1 MDEHAQ
7 NARIIWADIQE
18 LAKGYEEDPSL
29 IAWVSRLKP
38 ISMDG
43 QTFTAA
49 AQLKWTEQKIM
60 TTYRQAIE
68 NFIYTVT
75 LEHIALNVIVDPS
88 LFEDE
93 ETQVLD
99 ASSQKKSSATAND
112 AVASDP
118 VSAEPAFLAP
128 AVDMAAN
135 EEPAQDFVKKAEGGQ
150 VGTFPAGG
158 AVGEDGI
165 SAQRPAVP
173 EGTRGQQADLDM
185 SDGTPGDDESAEE
198 SAAGSSSVPVLTEE
212 EARELEDLAKRASAA
227 SIPNSNFTFDTFVV
241 GEANRMAFDVAR
253 GVAEGD
259 NTIGNPIFFYS
270 KPGMGKTHLLL
281 AIDNYIRM
289 YRNNE
294 TRVIYTA
301 ADGFSEEFVEDIHNK
316 GLRGRDVMRKYR
328 NCDVLLIDD
337 VQTLSNKQ
345 DTVITFFNIFNE
357 LTRQGKKIVLTAD
370 EPPDYLQLDE
380 RVRSRFGSGVVLS
393 IGQPSQE
400 LKLNILQDAYR
411 RKKAQEASFSG
422 VELTTKQL
430 EWIARYSS
438 NSIRETLGLLTTL
451 MVRAR
456 VSPGVELT
464 EESIRDIHDELYKEQ
479 KVEMET
485 IVRVVS
491 LHYKVTEREMR
502 GPGRAKRVNEARQVS
517 MWLARQMIDGTYQQI
532 ASFFGRDHSTAM
544 SSISKIDK
552 MRQEDHEFMSLLDKL
567 EKTIRER

>member
-1 MDEHAQ
+1 MDEHAE

-38 ISMDG
+38 ISMDET
-43 QTFTAA
+43 TFTAA

-60 TTYRQAIE
+60 NTYRQVIE
-68 NFIYTVT
+68 NFIYMVT
-75 LEHIALNVIVDPS
+75 LEHIGLNVVVDPS

-93 ETQVLD
+93 SLAEAALSASQPAPTPAPAANTSKAVENTKPATQ
-99 ASSQKKSSATAND
+99 
-112 AVASDP
+112 AVAQPESRDAKTISSEVHARTTSSTKWDMTATKQEP
-118 VSAEPAFLAP
+118 QAIPPTALVTHENPRDRKDTSEVAEVSHPAP
-128 AVDMAAN
+128 
-135 EEPAQDFVKKAEGGQ
+135 
-150 VGTFPAGG
+150 T
-158 AVGEDGI
+158 
-165 SAQRPAVP
+165 
-173 EGTRGQQADLDM
+173 
-185 SDGTPGDDESAEE
+185 
-198 SAAGSSSVPVLTEE
+198 LTEA
-212 EARELEDLAKRASAA
+212 EARELEDIAKNVSTTNA
-227 SIPNSNFTFDTFVV
+227 PNSNYTFDTFVV

-259 NTIGNPIFFYS
+259 NAIGNPVFFYS

-289 YRNNE
+289 YRNSD
-294 TRVIYTA
+294 TSVIYTA

-328 NCDVLLIDD
+328 DCDVLLIDD

-393 IGQPSQE
+393 IGRPSQE
-400 LKLNILQDAYR
+400 LKFNILQDAYS
-411 RKKAQEASFSG
+411 RKKAQESSFSN

-456 VSPGVELT
+456 MNPDVELT

-479 KVEMET
+479 RVEMST
-485 IVRVVS
+485 IVRVVAM
-491 LHYKVTEREMR
+491 HYKVTEREMQ
-502 GPGRAKRVNEARQVS
+502 GPGRSRRVNEPRQVS

-532 ASFFGRDHSTAM
+532 ASFFSRDHATAM
-544 SSISKIDK
+544 SAVAKIDK
-552 MRQEDHEFMSLLDKL
+552 MRQEDHEFMSWLDKL